1 MEAIETSGAVGYH
14 SGLSSTWE
22 QRYRKRSFRARQVV
36 LSECL
41 RGHSIAGSWLDAGCG
56 TGTLSRWLTA
66 HGCTVLG
73 VDAAPQMI
81 ERAIALSGG
90 QDARQLQ
97 YMRIASIAHLPLESG
112 SLDGVLCSSVLE
124 YVSDP
129 ELCLA
134 QFSRVLKKSGRLLV
148 SIPNRDSA
156 IRKLQRRYHRMGRTL
171 GFSWAEFMEYSH
183 HQYSM
188 EEFQNTLEKCG
199 FAIEK
204 TLPFGSS
211 LPRVAQRNR
220 WVGSLLM
227 FAAHKV
233 H

>member
-41 RGHSIAGSWLDAGCG
+41 RGHAIAGNWIDAGCG

-66 HGCTVLG
+66 QGCTVLG

-81 ERAIALSGG
+81 ERAIVLSGS

-134 QFSRVLKKSGRLLV
+134 QFARVLKKSGLLLV

-156 IRKLQRRYHRMGRTL
+156 IRRLQRICHRLGRAL
-171 GFSWAEFMEYSH
+171 GFSWAEFMEHSH

-188 EEFQNTLEKCG
+188 EEFQGLLEKYG

-204 TLPFGSS
+204 TLPFGSP
-211 LPRVAQRNR
+211 LPRVAQRSR
-220 WVGSLLM
+220 RVGSLLM
-227 FAAHKV
+227 FAARKV